1 MIDALLAGARVLP
14 TIAIDVTD
22 DALPL
27 AEVLQTAGITLMEIT
42 LRTPAGLPAIRALKR
57 RADLHIGVAAG
68 TLRTPDELREAA
80 DAGAELLVSPGHTL
94 ALIALAERLQL
105 PWLPGCATPSEVL
118 HLLAHG
124 HHVQKLFPAQL
135 SLLDALAGPFV
146 DVRFVPTSGVNQD
159 NAAQW
164 LARPNV
170 IAIAGTW
177 IAPRQLIAERNWN
190 EIGRRARAA
199 LNTANQATAH

>member
-1 MIDALLAGARVLP
+1 MLP
-14 TIAIDVTD
+14 TIAIDVAD

-27 AEVLQTAGITLMEIT
+27 AETLQAAGITLMEIT

-57 RADLHIGVAAG
+57 RSDLHIGIAAG

-94 ALIALAERLQL
+94 SLIILAERLRL

-118 HLLAHG
+118 HLLEHG
-124 HHVQKLFPAQL
+124 HHVQKLFPAQFA
-135 SLLDALAGPFV
+135 LLDALAGPYS

-177 IAPRQLIAERNWN
+177 IAPRQLIAEHNWG
-190 EIGRRARAA
+190 EIDRRARATLA
-199 LNTANQATAH
+199 VAPRAAAR